1 VNFNNVDYNL
11 LYNTTK
17 RKEIYIH
24 NEKVQVISVP
34 DVVFYRGMIIMH
46 YLPDQIPLG
55 WALCDG
61 GEYTWNGV
69 TTKTP
74 DLRNRFI
81 KAAETLTSSLKE
93 SEPNTDLNE
102 NKKLQLKKEH
112 LP

>member
-1 VNFNNVDYNL
+1 
-11 LYNTTK
+11 
-17 RKEIYIH
+17 
-24 NEKVQVISVP
+24 
-34 DVVFYRGMIIMH
+34 MIIMH